1 VLQTRDGDGGIR
13 EAIAMRWG
21 FVGALV
27 IGAAAPAL
35 AQEVDIEK
43 AVHCQTLTQQ
53 FGDSLKTAKADDAAK
68 KSAAGLAK
76 QGDQACNGHDY
87 DAGMDQIRQALQ
99 QVGLKP
105 VL

>member
-1 VLQTRDGDGGIR
+1 
-13 EAIAMRWG
+13 MRW
-21 FVGALV
+21 ALV
-27 IGAAAPAL
+27 LALAAGAAAPAL
-35 AQEVDIEK
+35 GQEVDIEK

-53 FGDSLKTAKADDAAK
+53 FGDSLKTAKADDATK
-68 KSAAGLAK
+68 KSAADLAK
-76 QGDQACNGHDY
+76 KGDQACNGHDY

>member
-1 VLQTRDGDGGIR
+1 
-13 EAIAMRWG
+13 MRWA
-21 FVGALV
+21 FAFALA
-27 IGAAAPAL
+27 IGVTAPAL

-53 FGDSLKTAKADDAAK
+53 FGDSLKAAKADDATK
-68 KSAAGLAK
+68 KSATDLAK
-76 QGDQACNGHDY
+76 QGDQACNSHNY

-105 VL
+105 VR